1 MRDRNH
7 IVNPPQLGFAV
18 HLLRRYD
25 CLLLLSWAFV
35 NLFGYM
41 VILYSISNY
50 AVQVAGLSQ
59 MQAGILTAVLNL
71 GTGFGRPCIGLASD
85 RFGRIE
91 VAAGLTL
98 FNGIIVFA
106 IWVPAID
113 YGVLLFFA
121 LLSGACLG
129 TFWMAST
136 VLSNVDEALLTDTN
150 RLLGHF
156 VQRWQGSR
164 RSRRFFPCSG

>member
-1 MRDRNH
+1 MVMLLHIWFPLTEQTGILCLVGNGIATILVRDRNH
-7 IVNPPQLGFAV
+7 IIRPPQLGFAV

-41 VILYSISNY
+41 IILYSMSDY
-50 AVQVAGLSQ
+50 AIQVVKTSSS
-59 MQAGILTAVLNL
+59 QAGILTAILNL
-71 GTGFGRPCIGLASD
+71 GTGLGRPCIGLASD
-85 RFGRIE
+85 RFGRVE

-106 IWVPAID
+106 IWVPAIN
-113 YGVLLFFA
+113 YGVMLFFA

-129 TFWMAST
+129 TFWMVSPHS
-136 VLSNVDEALLTDTN
+136 L
-150 RLLGHF
+150 
-156 VQRWQGSR
+156 
-164 RSRRFFPCSG
+164 